1 MSIGYQYLK
10 IKSFTRLIIWP
21 GIGARRSFSQRPG
34 SENDCRPPILTWG
47 PGIGAR
53 RSSFA
58 DLDRWA
64 NDSRVPVPTTVCLR
78 EMGQVH
84 RAIQVSG
91 RVQMR
96 DREGVLMGGW
106 VPVPVVAHDRSHLV
120 VFTPSSLT
128 IVYKMINI
136 AEAVHFLL
144 MRWQDLPM
152 DQDFLLL
159 PNLKQV

>member
-1 MSIGYQYLK
+1 MFFFTLSSHQILRK
-10 IKSFTRLIIWP
+10 ILS
-21 GIGARRSFSQRPG
+21 GIGARRSFPDLGRWAHDRRS
-34 SENDCRPPILTWG
+34 PILTWG
-47 PGIGAR
+47 PGIGERQSGAC
-53 RSSFA
+53 
-58 DLDRWA
+58 LG
-64 NDSRVPVPTTVCLR
+64 PTTVCLR
-78 EMGQVH
+78 EM
-84 RAIQVSG
+84 G

-144 MRWQDLPM
+144 MR
-152 DQDFLLL
+152 
-159 PNLKQV
+159 